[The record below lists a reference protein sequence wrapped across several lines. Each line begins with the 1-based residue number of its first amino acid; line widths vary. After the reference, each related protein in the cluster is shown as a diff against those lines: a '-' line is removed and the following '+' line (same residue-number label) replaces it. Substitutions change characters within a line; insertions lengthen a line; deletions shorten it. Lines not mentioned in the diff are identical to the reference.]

1 MRALRPRVLDAVLRA
16 RAAAV
21 VVGEEQRLR
30 TPVHLDGVLPAALK
44 VLAHALEEALLVR
57 RLAAAAAAARPLR
70 LVHGQR
76 LAGEARVAVTELALK
91 LLADE
96 CLVLDRVVPHL
107 RRHRPAELLDQVVC
121 KLLEERHSHRL
132 VRVVLAAAAAAAAAC
147 GPPPD
152 DSIDSQIV
160 DDTRGTARAGRL
172 WRREGAAAR
181 GARVPLAE
189 RFGCAGVPVRCC
201 AQASALVPL
210 VPLHLLHERA
220 GGVRG
225 RNRARARRK
234 SGLRCGSAAGAWPCA
249 AAGPRPGPLLAAGA
263 HVAVR
268 RRAAP
273 RLPPELERRRGV
285 HRMGLLRGHVG
296 NAGVVVSR
304 RLDAVGE
311 LAHRPR
317 RRYGH
322 RRSLVHLVQQQRQQV
337 GARVAVELVGERVLG
352 GADVAEEG
360 CVVEAREMGFEALQC
375 GGGGVET
382 HGKGGPVEEPRPRGQ
397 HVRREDDGDALVV
410 DRLCQPGS
418 PLRETAAHRA
428 EFGREHA
435 VDVLGRRHLLS
446 HVNLAVAPVHPH
458 QLHAHVVV
466 PARVKHEQ
474 RAAGGRRGGAGRQR
488 PERRR
493 EWRARKVNVRRRN
506 IDVLGVV
513 EASELRPPT
522 TPEEPSALP
531 PLSRSDVIWRRQRR
545 LSVWSDDV
553 VVEEA
558 DVLVLAVEAA
568 RAARVGEDEEVAR
581 AVGRAPRGAPL
592 PQPLQALLLHQG
604 RPAGVAAR
612 KEHYERSTGGSPVG
626 RDKGALLDHARE
638 EARCCVFSRPVLH
651 AGQAPLPRAR
661 PRAPPVGAGRAA
673 SVVDK
678 DAERACRAVVEAAE
692 RLKRAGMT
700 DVLQDVE
707 QRRHR

>member
-234 SGLRCGSAAGAWPCA
+234 SGLRCGSAAGA
-249 AAGPRPGPLLAAGA
+249 
-263 HVAVR
+263 
-268 RRAAP
+268 
-273 RLPPELERRRGV
+273 
-285 HRMGLLRGHVG
+285 
-296 NAGVVVSR
+296 
-304 RLDAVGE
+304 
-311 LAHRPR
+311 
-317 RRYGH
+317 
-322 RRSLVHLVQQQRQQV
+322 
-337 GARVAVELVGERVLG
+337 
-352 GADVAEEG
+352 
-360 CVVEAREMGFEALQC
+360 CV
-375 GGGGVET
+375 
-382 HGKGGPVEEPRPRGQ
+382 
-397 HVRREDDGDALVV
+397 
-410 DRLCQPGS
+410 
-418 PLRETAAHRA
+418 
-428 EFGREHA
+428 
-435 VDVLGRRHLLS
+435 
-446 HVNLAVAPVHPH
+446 
-458 QLHAHVVV
+458 
-466 PARVKHEQ
+466 
-474 RAAGGRRGGAGRQR
+474 RGGACRG
-488 PERRR
+488 
-493 EWRARKVNVRRRN
+493 
-506 IDVLGVV
+506 
-513 EASELRPPT
+513 
-522 TPEEPSALP
+522 
-531 PLSRSDVIWRRQRR
+531 LSRAPGCHEGSRWRPSPGSLAQPSTLVPRDRR
-545 LSVWSDDV
+545 PIV
-553 VVEEA
+553 
-558 DVLVLAVEAA
+558 
-568 RAARVGEDEEVAR
+568 
-581 AVGRAPRGAPL
+581 
-592 PQPLQALLLHQG
+592 
-604 RPAGVAAR
+604 
-612 KEHYERSTGGSPVG
+612 
-626 RDKGALLDHARE
+626 
-638 EARCCVFSRPVLH
+638 
-651 AGQAPLPRAR
+651 
-661 PRAPPVGAGRAA
+661 
-673 SVVDK
+673 
-678 DAERACRAVVEAAE
+678 
-692 RLKRAGMT
+692 M
-700 DVLQDVE
+700 
-707 QRRHR
+707 